1 MQWYVVA
8 GLLTILTSSQGI
20 LTTLSQSNGGY
31 KYDYATIPFLA
42 EVFKLIVS
50 AFLLWREI
58 KTSTPP
64 RMTTDW
70 KTVRLYPI
78 PSIIYLIHNNVQFA
92 TLTYVDT
99 STYQILGNLKI
110 VTTGILF
117 RLFLKRKLSNLQWMA
132 IVLLAVGTT
141 TSQVKGCG
149 GTSCDSVFS
158 SPIQGY
164 MLGILSACLSALA
177 GVYTEFLMK
186 KNNDSL
192 YWQNVQ
198 LYTFGSIFNMAH
210 LIFDDFNGGFEK
222 GPWWQ
227 RLFNGYSIITW
238 MVVLNLGSTGLLV
251 SWLMKYAD
259 NIVKVYSTSMAM
271 LLTMVLSIFLF
282 SFKPTLQLFLGII
295 VCIMSLHMYF
305 APANM
310 LVDLPLTAKMGP
322 QTVID
327 VSDDRKSDS

>member
-1 MQWYVVA
+1 
-8 GLLTILTSSQGI
+8 
-20 LTTLSQSNGGY
+20 
-31 KYDYATIPFLA
+31 
-42 EVFKLIVS
+42 
-50 AFLLWREI
+50 
-58 KTSTPP
+58 
-64 RMTTDW
+64 MTTEW
-70 KTVRLYPI
+70 KSVRLFPI

-99 STYQILGNLKI
+99 STYQIMGNLKI

-117 RLFLKRKLSNLQWMA
+117 RLFLRKKLSNLQWMA

-141 TSQVKGCG
+141 TSQIKGCG
-149 GTSCDSVFS
+149 QTSCDSLFS
-158 SPIQGY
+158 APIQGY

-198 LYTFGSIFNMAH
+198 LYTFGAIFNMGR
-210 LIFDDFNGGFEK
+210 LVLDDFRGGFEK

-227 RLFNGYSIITW
+227 RLLNGYDLITW

-271 LLTMVLSIFLF
+271 LLTMVLSVYLF
-282 SFKPTLQLFLGII
+282 SFKPTLQLFLGIVI
-295 VCIMSLHMYF
+295 CMMSLHMYF
-305 APANM
+305 APPNM
-310 LVDLPLTAKMGP
+310 LVDLPSTSKASPESLKE
-322 QTVID
+322 I
-327 VSDDRKSDS
+327 SIDRKNES